1 MSWLT
6 NLFKRKKQDTAK
18 KAEITKIPPPS
29 GKVFYMD
36 YAPTGRTTEIRYL
49 SPSDNGVQNTPQN
62 SGDFFLSLMAAQATD
77 SAALGMVIGGDPAGA
92 MIGDMLS
99 DSNHS
104 SNDSHDYS
112 SPSHDYSP
120 SNDDYSSPS
129 NDSWSS
135 SNDWSS
141 SSDSS
146 SFGSDS
152 SSSDSSSSFSSD
164 SGGW

>member
-6 NLFKRKKQDTAK
+6 DLFKRKKQDPIK
-18 KAEITKIPPPS
+18 KVEMNKPIPKPM
-29 GKVFYMD
+29 GKVNYID
-36 YAPTGRTTEIRYL
+36 YTPTGRTEETRYV
-49 SPSDNGVQNTPQN
+49 SSSDNNPTTQNN
-62 SGDFFLSLMAAQATD
+62 GDFFLSLLAAEATD

-92 MIGDMLS
+92 IIGDMLS

-104 SNDSHDYS
+104 NDYG
-112 SPSHDYSP
+112 SPSHDYSS
-120 SNDDYSSPS
+120 SNDDYSSSSSS